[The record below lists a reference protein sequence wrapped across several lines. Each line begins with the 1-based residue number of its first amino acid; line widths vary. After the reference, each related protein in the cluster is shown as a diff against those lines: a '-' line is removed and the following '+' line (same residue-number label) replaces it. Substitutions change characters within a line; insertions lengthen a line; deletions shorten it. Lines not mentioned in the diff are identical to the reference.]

1 MNYTAFAFI
10 PYVDIT
16 NIINIMKPTI
26 ENEVVQVCTRN
37 CAAHF
42 SKPFLREKHSTCRYQ
57 EQFTATY
64 QFLCHAV

>member
-26 ENEVVQVCTRN
+26 ETEVVQVCIWN

-42 SKPFLREKHSTCRYQ
+42 LNLF
-57 EQFTATY
+57 
-64 QFLCHAV
+64 

>member
-26 ENEVVQVCTRN
+26 ENEVVQVCTWN

-42 SKPFLREKHSTCRYQ
+42 SNLFLRKKHSTCR
-57 EQFTATY
+57 
-64 QFLCHAV
+64 

>member
-10 PYVDIT
+10 HYVDIT

-26 ENEVVQVCTRN
+26 ETEVVQVCTWN

-42 SKPFLREKHSTCRYQ
+42 LNLFRGSNRAHVGSKKSLQKHIFCIMQ
-57 EQFTATY
+57 
-64 QFLCHAV
+64 